1 MRMMSN
7 CYFAWL
13 VIRSNLIFILFIYF
27 FFLSILSK
35 IKSLRSYEKTYARS
49 YTLIVRKNRYGQR
62 QRFQL

>member
-1 MRMMSN
+1 MRMTSN

-13 VIRSNLIFILFIYF
+13 VIRSNSIFILFIF
-27 FFLSILSK
+27 FSLYSLK
-35 IKSLRSYEKTYARS
+35 DESLRSYEKTYARS